1 MTTPVRN
8 WRRVARAVVAVAAA
22 GSVLAGCGNTI
33 TGTPSPAGSV
43 GTNEKF
49 RNLLTECDAVNDKQ
63 IADAVGGNS
72 IERGFF
78 GAICRWDV
86 GGPSGNVKVT
96 FNWFES
102 GSLDVEKSTLE
113 RLKYSIKDVTIEG
126 RRAIQSQPP
135 NDPDSCGVT
144 AGAPDTGIIGWWVQY
159 RPGSSHPDPCGAAT
173 KLAELTLNL
182 SR

>member
-1 MTTPVRN
+1 MTTPGRN
-8 WRRVARAVVAVAAA
+8 WRRATPVLVAATA
-22 GSVLAGCGNTI
+22 AAAMLAGCGNTI

-49 RNLLTECDAVNDKQ
+49 RNLLTECDAVNDQQ

-86 GGPSGNVKVT
+86 GGPIGNVKVT

-102 GSLDVEKSTLE
+102 GSLDVERTTLE
-113 RLKYSIKDVTIEG
+113 KLKYSTKDVTIEG
-126 RRAIQSQPP
+126 RRAIQAQPP

-144 AGAPDTGIIGWWVQY
+144 AGAPDQGIIGWWVQY
-159 RPGSSHPDPCGAAT
+159 RPGSSHPDPCAAAT

>member
-1 MTTPVRN
+1 M
-8 WRRVARAVVAVAAA
+8 RRLPLALAAVAVATMA
-22 GSVLAGCGNTI
+22 AGCGSTI
-33 TGTPSPAGSV
+33 QGTALPEGSSTAIKDYGKYKDV
-43 GTNEKF
+43 
-49 RNLLTECDAVNDKQ
+49 LQECDAVADDL
-63 IADAVGGNS
+63 IAKTVGGDS

-86 GGPSGNVKVT
+86 AGPAGNTKVT

-102 GSLDVEKSTLE
+102 GSLQVERAATEKLQ
-113 RLKYSIKDVTIEG
+113 YAIKDIAIQG
-126 RRAIQSQPP
+126 RKAFQSQPP

-144 AGAPDTGIIGWWVQY
+144 AGSPSSGIIGWWVQY
-159 RPGSSHPDPCGAAT
+159 RPGAAHPDPCQAAV